1 MIHVS
6 SAMAGQFAFASAELT
21 AEVKRL
27 GPNPLRNNGAHPTDE
42 GNDRSEEEGSLVT
55 DASHN

>member
-1 MIHVS
+1 
-6 SAMAGQFAFASAELT
+6 MAGQFAFASAELT